1 MFFES
6 PHARYYFPPESVI
19 RTPYPEDINYFSLSR
34 EQLASQIGLIKN
46 RYINSV
52 HHLDSQFGRI
62 FDYLKKNELL
72 DSTIVLMLGDHRRRV
87 HGARSLGT

>member
-1 MFFES
+1 MDCRSVTFIHLIKFIDTRDKSRPFFTFMFFES

-46 RYINSV
+46 RLVAGVSDV
-52 HHLDSQFGRI
+52 FW
-62 FDYLKKNELL
+62 
-72 DSTIVLMLGDHRRRV
+72 VLSR
-87 HGARSLGT
+87 